1 MERSAR
7 NLLKRVITFTLMLSF
22 PVSAIAADSSAAT
35 FAAPLESYLAVE
47 GSSDSSGGQSYRVD
61 IDQALDSGNRLLL
74 VATRS
79 TVNTTTQKFFGTTLQ
94 MGFATDSSQ
103 RWSHRGTFEFSALGR
118 NLDAQSL
125 AYSLNWNTDQW
136 GIKFT
141 PELGRIGVFAGMP
154 LTRVD
159 IGRLGL
165 GLDINYYTVGPWR
178 FLLSAAANNYY
189 GDASSFP
196 KFVFIV
202 RYTSAGL
209 FITNFYKSRYGG
221 EVGYNFE
228 RGSVAF
234 GAEQVLVG
242 TITSKSLYISAEGS
256 LSDAFS
262 LRSEFGQSYAG
273 SAGWYGTIGITYAY

>member
-1 MERSAR
+1 MERSAHSVPIWV
-7 NLLKRVITFTLMLSF
+7 VILIVMLGF
-22 PVSAIAADSSAAT
+22 PVLSSAAGSSTPAVPYLSYFT
-35 FAAPLESYLAVE
+35 FE
-47 GSSDSSGGQSYRVD
+47 GSSDSSGGQSYRAD
-61 IDQALDSGNRLLL
+61 IDQAFDSGNRLLL

-79 TVNTTTQKFFGTTLQ
+79 TVNTTTQRFFGTTLQ

-103 RWSHRGTFEFSALGR
+103 RWSHRGTYEFAVLGR

-125 AYSLNWNTDQW
+125 AYSLNWNSDHW
-136 GIKFT
+136 GIKVT

-165 GLDINYYTVGPWR
+165 GLDVNYYTDGPWR
-178 FLLSAAANNYY
+178 FLMSAAANNYY
-189 GDASSFP
+189 GDASTFP
-196 KFVFIV
+196 AFVFIV

-228 RGSVAF
+228 RGSVAL

-242 TITSKSLYISAEGS
+242 SIVSNSLYFSAEGNLSDS
-256 LSDAFS
+256 LS
-262 LRSEFGQSYAG
+262 LRAEFGQSYAG
-273 SAGWYGTIGITYAY
+273 TVGGYGTIGITYAY